1 MSNWS
6 LEGPKVMHNSYI
18 DIDELKD
25 YIIKEYSINSVL
37 EIDGYEFSMESD
49 VNPGKAITPVELIQG
64 ISPDFKVNTV
74 DVAEILNTLF
84 KGYGLYIDIDHRF
97 ILVQKDQIDDI
108 IKIIQTMIDDHVIS
122 VYKSLIMELLGYDS
136 ELSKE
141 DGLYSLIM
149 LLYLIKGYMASYNIQ

>member
-1 MSNWS
+1 MN
-6 LEGPKVMHNSYI
+6 NSYI